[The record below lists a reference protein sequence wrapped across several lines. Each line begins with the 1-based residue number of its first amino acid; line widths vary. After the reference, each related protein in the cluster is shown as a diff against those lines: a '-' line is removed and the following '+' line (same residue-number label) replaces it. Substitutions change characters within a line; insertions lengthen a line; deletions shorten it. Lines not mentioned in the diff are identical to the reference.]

1 MKRTVFCY
9 EFTPELDKAIENCCY
24 RKCIPLYILLKKAW
38 LSQASYY
45 AWKKSKRL
53 NIQSAKK
60 LKEAGVR
67 FNWEKLNRAKV
78 V

>member
-1 MKRTVFCY
+1 MRRTVFCY

-24 RKCIPLYILLKKAW
+24 KSCVPLYILLRRAG

-45 AWKKSKRL
+45 GRKRNKRL

-60 LKEAGVR
+60 LKEAGVK